1 MVISS
6 ESPIA
11 PLEWTDELVSSIW
24 EYYSLRPETYFTFQ
38 FGDRILEKTFRFVPK
53 GAVVCDYGCG
63 AGFLLKRL
71 VERCKAAG
79 IDYTQANLTKCAEVI
94 GEHNNLMGLHHISEA
109 ESMGETFDV
118 IYFVETIE
126 HLLDGHIEPTM
137 KNLRHLLK
145 PGGIIICTTPNDEDL
160 SEQEVFCPVTRKTFH
175 RYQHVR
181 SFTKESLCN
190 EFERHGFSSVA
201 SFGTDFAARCLK
213 ARLKARLREPLGKKN
228 PHLVCIAQRPIA

>member
-1 MVISS
+1 MNIND
-6 ESPIA
+6 PIA

-24 EYYSLRPETYFTFQ
+24 EYYSLRPEAYFTHQ
-38 FGDRILEKTFRFVPK
+38 FGDQILEETLRYAPQ
-53 GAVVCDYGCG
+53 GSIVCDYGCG

-71 VERCKAAG
+71 VKRCKAAG
-79 IDYTQANLTKCAEVI
+79 IDHTQANLVKSAEVI
-94 GEHNNLMGLHHISEA
+94 GSHENLMGLHHISES

-145 PGGIIICTTPNDEDL
+145 PGGVIICTTPNDEDL

-181 SFTKESLCN
+181 SFTKESLRY
-190 EFERHGFSSVA
+190 EFERHGFDHVA
-201 SFGTDFAARCLK
+201 TFGTDFSAHGLR
-213 ARLKARLREPLGKKN
+213 ARLKVRLRERLGRKN
-228 PHLVCIAQRPIA
+228 PHLVCVARRPGA